1 MVYGRNRRSLRGIA
15 THGAALAVAG
25 RIAHGEVRE
34 KNRADSEFGF
44 NGMKTRLL
52 LIFLLATTLILAA
65 WLLYDRLHIPTIT
78 GLVIAVADGDTIT
91 LQTADNPKLKI
102 RLAEIDTPEIS
113 QPYGLEAKQLLTQ
126 LALNQTAIVKT
137 HGLDKY
143 GRTLGRVYVN
153 GLDIN
158 AALVEQGA
166 AWVYV
171 QYASDARLFALEQQA
186 RAAQRGLW
194 VLPEAQRIAPWEW
207 RHNKNLRSDPVRIEA
222 IAGCGN
228 KRTCKEMSDCN
239 EAKFYLTQ
247 CGLSRL
253 DKDKDGIPCEKLC
266 LRK

>member
-1 MVYGRNRRSLRGIA
+1 M
-15 THGAALAVAG
+15 
-25 RIAHGEVRE
+25 
-34 KNRADSEFGF
+34 
-44 NGMKTRLL
+44 
-52 LIFLLATTLILAA
+52 
-65 WLLYDRLHIPTIT
+65 
-78 GLVIAVADGDTIT
+78 IAVADGDTLT
-91 LQTADNPKLKI
+91 LQTADQPKLKI
-102 RLAEIDTPEIS
+102 RLTEIDVPEIRQS
-113 QPYGLEAKQLLTQ
+113 YGLDAKQILTG
-126 LALNQTAIVKT
+126 LSLNQSATVKA

-153 GLDIN
+153 NVDVN

-171 QYASDARLFALEQQA
+171 QYASDARLFTLEQQA

-194 VLPEAQRIAPWEW
+194 ALPEAQRIPPWDW
-207 RHNKNLRSDPVRIEA
+207 RHNKNLRSDQVRIDA
-222 IAGCGN
+222 PAGCGN

-266 LRK
+266 RK